1 MRNFTSIELDT
12 FSGASVAYSIPG
24 DNGETEFKTK
34 SPRPVHPDFR
44 DLFMT
49 GLKNRVTWLLGFPET
64 DTDIVNPIGVAFPSP
79 TTVVYSAIIKGPKGN
94 YKAKTPKIKINEL
107 EDRPILDEIIKEA
120 EAYLE
125 GKSAELSIFGE

>member
-1 MRNFTSIELDT
+1 MRNFTSIELDA
-12 FSGASVAYSIPG
+12 FSGASVAYSIVG
-24 DNGETEFKTK
+24 ESGETEFKTK

-44 DLFMT
+44 DLFIT
-49 GLKNRVTWLLGFPET
+49 GLKKRVTWLLGFPEEAEE
-64 DTDIVNPIGVAFPSP
+64 IVVPTGVAFPSA

-120 EAYLE
+120 DAYVD